1 MPRALLI
8 DDEPSACDVLRALL
22 TDHPAVTIVG
32 EAGTLEEARAQLGTA
47 DYDLVFLDIQLRG
60 GTGFDLVPHVRR
72 GARIIFVT
80 AYDQHALRAFEINAL
95 DYLLKPVAPERL
107 AASLAR
113 LAPETRSPV
122 PDAPAPPFPA
132 PLTLDDRI
140 LVHLGP
146 EGDRFV
152 GLAEIRCISSC
163 ENYSAIHLPA
173 GRRLLVRRTLKNWE
187 DSLPPAHFARAH
199 RHLIVNLVHVESIE
213 RATVSTFN
221 VRLNG
226 LPDPVRASY
235 RYVADLRARLRPA
248 AR

>member
-1 MPRALLI
+1 MLRALLI
-8 DDEPSACDVLRALL
+8 DDEPSACDALRALL
-22 TDHPAVTIVG
+22 SDHPAITVAG
-32 EAGTLEEARAQLGTA
+32 EAGTLEEARALLDRA

-60 GTGFDLVPHVRR
+60 GTGFDLVPRVRV

-113 LAPETRSPV
+113 LAADPRPT
-122 PDAPAPPFPA
+122 APSPPFPG

-140 LVHLGP
+140 LVNLGP
-146 EGDRFV
+146 AGDRLI
-152 GLAEIRCISSC
+152 GLAEIRCITSC
-163 ENYSAIHLPA
+163 ENYSEIHLLA

-199 RHLIVNLVHVESIE
+199 RHLIVNLHHVESLE
-213 RATVSTFN
+213 RATVSTFDL
-221 VRLNG
+221 RLNG
-226 LPDPVRASY
+226 LPEPFRASY
-235 RYVADLRARLRPA
+235 RYVADLRARLRPIV
-248 AR
+248 R